1 MPFPFISTFSLLL
14 FSYLFLFSKPLF
26 VTGRSVCE
34 AAILIIVAKCVSIK
48 LSYAAIRNIVC
59 DSKEEKEL
67 LVNKRMASEGGR
79 VKALRRENDDLTD
92 N

>member
-1 MPFPFISTFSLLL
+1 M
-14 FSYLFLFSKPLF
+14 
-26 VTGRSVCE
+26 
-34 AAILIIVAKCVSIK
+34 IIVAKCVSIK

-79 VKALRRENDDLTD
+79 VKASRRESDRVKALRREKDDLTD